1 MVCKIKHIKTFF
13 GSMTTYNMGNNTVVL
28 RLCKMVLGL
37 NNHTIFAH
45 QTQWFRRLVSI
56 SSTASAA
63 EADDTLNG
71 GMRID
76 GRNFPGTWN
85 VYQSEHISPPQG
97 PCIRSPRRTSWEKCQ
112 CCVSSPC
119 LVPPKAP
126 GCGWINGRGRGDG
139 DAVILWRGDL

>member
-37 NNHTIFAH
+37 HNQSHHICSSNTVIPPPCLNFTDGICSGSGRYTI
-45 QTQWFRRLVSI
+45 W
-56 SSTASAA
+56 
-63 EADDTLNG
+63 
-71 GMRID
+71 
-76 GRNFPGTWN
+76 RNAYWRKKLSRN

-97 PCIRSPRRTSWEKCQ
+97 PCIRSPRRTSWGKCQ

>member
-28 RLCKMVLGL
+28 RFVKWSSDYTI
-37 NNHTIFAH
+37 NHTIFAH

-56 SSTASAA
+56 SPTAS

-97 PCIRSPRRTSWEKCQ
+97 PCIRSPRRTSWGKCQ

-119 LVPPKAP
+119 LVPPKAQ
-126 GCGWINGRGRGDG
+126 GCGWINGHGRGDG

>member
-13 GSMTTYNMGNNTVVL
+13 GPMTTYNMGYNTVVL

-37 NNHTIFAH
+37 HNQSHHIC
-45 QTQWFRRLVSI
+45 
-56 SSTASAA
+56 SSNTVIPPPCLNFT
-63 EADDTLNG
+63 DGTLNG

-97 PCIRSPRRTSWEKCQ
+97 PCIRSPRRTSWGMCQ

-126 GCGWINGRGRGDG
+126 GCG
-139 DAVILWRGDL
+139 

>member
-37 NNHTIFAH
+37 HNQSHHICSSNTVIP
-45 QTQWFRRLVSI
+45 RLVSI
-56 SSTASAA
+56 SPTASAP
-63 EADDTLNG
+63 EEDDTLNG

-97 PCIRSPRRTSWEKCQ
+97 PCIRSPRRTSWGMCQ

-126 GCGWINGRGRGDG
+126 GCG
-139 DAVILWRGDL
+139 